1 MVSYVLTA
9 FLPKKNPHKKTGF
22 RAQKIF
28 CGSSNEKH
36 VMKIRTQ
43 NVSSLMVPNCQTF
56 ETMRNNVI
64 DETKH
69 TNHA

>member
-1 MVSYVLTA
+1 M
-9 FLPKKNPHKKTGF
+9 GF

-28 CGSSNEKH
+28 CGSSNKKH

-56 ETMRNNVI
+56 ETIMKNSAI

>member
-9 FLPKKNPHKKTGF
+9 FLPKKKKGF

-43 NVSSLMVPNCQTF
+43 NVSSLVVPNCQTF
-56 ETMRNNVI
+56 ETIMKNSAI

>member
-9 FLPKKNPHKKTGF
+9 FLPKKKKKGF

-28 CGSSNEKH
+28 CGSSNEKR

-43 NVSSLMVPNCQTF
+43 NVSSLVVPNCQTF
-56 ETMRNNVI
+56 ETIMKNSAI